1 MSQQSEVVQP
11 GSTLKRLASL
21 EMVLWLFIICC
32 IVAKVSGD
40 GNSEDF
46 SGLYSANTKKT
57 GSAEDFAAAWL
68 ITKDRFLASKLYI
81 DSSSNMAGV
90 SFAITRSRCEG
101 CYTMLS
107 RDYFDFLVEHLSTTS
122 NQIPFSN
129 SQTFGIYYQRI
140 QNVVLELKKVAN
152 DRTEFDP
159 RLKETVS
166 ILIYSSITFSRP
178 QANVQASIR
187 EPYFEATFWSVY
199 RYIPNIIVF
208 VATDHDRMAVEA
220 MQLPALEIKQ
230 LEVPL
235 DHKNRTVA
243 LPRMSLGWLD
253 TQLRLSSHEG
263 GIPLALHDLE
273 GPLGPSVAR
282 AQQPVQRLMNEQI
295 VPWSTYKYVFFSEGD
310 QILHWRQASGF
321 FDALDASQGTM
332 VMVPHRMQV
341 CSNFW
346 LFSCYAFVL
355 HFCLIDVI

>member
-1 MSQQSEVVQP
+1 MI
-11 GSTLKRLASL
+11 
-21 EMVLWLFIICC
+21 LWLYIILCLAAR
-32 IVAKVSGD
+32 VAGGGSL
-40 GNSEDF
+40 EDF

-68 ITKDRFLASKLYI
+68 ITKERFLASKQFV

-90 SFAITRSRCEG
+90 SFAITRSRCQG

-122 NQIPFSN
+122 NQIPYSHP
-129 SQTFGIYYQRI
+129 QTFNIYYHRI

-152 DRTEFDP
+152 DRTEPDP
-159 RLKETVS
+159 RLKETVA

-178 QANVQASIR
+178 QANAQASIR

-208 VATDHDRMAVEA
+208 VATDHDRVAVEA

-243 LPRMSLGWLD
+243 LPRLSLGWVD
-253 TQLRLSSHEG
+253 TQLRMSSNEADTP
-263 GIPLALHDLE
+263 IALHDLE
-273 GPLGPSVAR
+273 GPPIGPSQRR
-282 AQQPVQRLMNEQI
+282 AKQVTRMMNEQV

-310 QILHWRQASGF
+310 QILHWRQATGF
-321 FDALDASQGTM
+321 FDAMDAGQGRL

-341 CSNFW
+341 CFI
-346 LFSCYAFVL
+346 L
-355 HFCLIDVI
+355 